1 VSIRCGYHDERKR
14 RCRLKDNHAGECSFM
29 KQHIELE
36 AYLRDQMEEGKHA
49 FRIVPRKAEGG
60 KLVVYIHPRNADG
73 DSRDFEVGGNSV
85 QDVTKWF
92 PES

>member
-1 VSIRCGYHDERKR
+1 MPDGTR
-14 RCRLKDNHAGECSFM
+14 RLEGMGMD

-36 AYLRDQMEEGKHA
+36 AYLRNQMEDGKHE

-60 KLVVYIHPRNADG
+60 KLMVYIHPLGTDG
-73 DSRDFEVGGNSV
+73 DSRDFEVDGNAV
-85 QDVTKWF
+85 QDCTRWL